1 MGPPPTAPAPKPDDD
16 DEENGWLSPKAWK
29 RSILNGISN
38 FFSSIFDFGNI
49 FTIALLAMGAYFL
62 ARTEWGQEVIKGI
75 AGLFP
80 EDWHVPV
87 VLGEMLK
94 KMGIDIPGMG
104 LDMIQTADQFRAIA
118 KDKLSPNLLNVIA
131 PMGDDATFRRNKAT
145 LTATGADLT
154 SGVNDT
160 LIFGLMFKTNAATAG
175 GATTYSPNTE
185 GRALLQQLIAATP
198 APPANGAAMDAST
211 QSILNAVRK
220 MTADPAKVNL
230 LLADTEMRSM
240 MMSTISR
247 FNLIPMLSTI
257 DPKALDR
264 FITTVGM
271 TAAGQPTPAFSNF
284 IGQALN
290 PSNQNG
296 VGGALVQLLLS
307 PEATSNPRSAAPAWK
322 ALATA
327 IPDSS
332 IPAEQRPI
340 LNLMRTHAEPALILM
355 KALGSNK
362 TQQLMALLNAPA
374 GETPAQ
380 AAERNKKIRDFALAE
395 PAFKT
400 FADTPNLVN
409 TLPAGD
415 LRNGLEKLHEMN
427 TQTLAA
433 ARAINARGINVEEL
447 ATAFVARDTSGQAL
461 LNPETGKP
469 MLTLQ
474 PFLRSEDRRRIR
486 EAGIENVARL
496 AQENHVPLLTE
507 NNLKLFLAFGDAI
520 GQNPAN
526 NDNAANKDRA
536 SRVMTSV
543 QEMLLNNNTEPFKQL
558 PAAEIAGFFSNA
570 TNRAAFDRLM
580 ANLQVPANTPGVEQI
595 KKLQR
600 AWSSDW
606 NGKHES
612 VGDVLADAN
621 GAQFLLDK
629 LKSEQPA
636 QTRGW
641 LSGAL
646 ELWNGVTAPTVVVQN
661 QDVLKLFLPPTPSPQ
676 LAPAR

>member
-1 MGPPPTAPAPKPDDD
+1 MNAPVPSPPPAPKPDDD
-16 DEENGWLSPKAWK
+16 EEESWFSPKSWK
-29 RSILNGISN
+29 RWIQKSISG

-49 FTIALLAMGAYFL
+49 FTLALLAMGAYIL
-62 ARTEWGQEVIKGI
+62 ARTEWGKEVIKGI

-94 KMGIDIPGMG
+94 SMGIDIPGLG
-104 LDMIQTADQFRAIA
+104 LDTIQTANQFRDLA
-118 KDKLSPNLLNVIA
+118 KDKISPNLLNVIA
-131 PMGDDATFRRNKAT
+131 PAGDDVTFLRNKAT
-145 LTATGADLT
+145 LTATGANLT

-175 GATTYSPNTE
+175 GATTYSPNAE

-230 LLADTEMRSM
+230 LLADTEMRRM
-240 MMSTISR
+240 MMSAITR

-257 DPKALDR
+257 NPNALDQ

-290 PSNQNG
+290 PSNPSG
-296 VGGALVQLLLS
+296 VGGALVTLLLS
-307 PEATSNPRSAAPAWK
+307 PEASSNPRSAAPAWK

-332 IPAEQRPI
+332 IPAEQRPV
-340 LNLMRTHAEPALILM
+340 LQLMRTHAEPTLILM
-355 KALGSNK
+355 KTLGPEK
-362 TQQLMALLNAPA
+362 TQQLMTLITAPA

-380 AAERNKKIRDFALAE
+380 AEDRKKKITAFALLE

-400 FADTPNLVN
+400 FADTPNLMN
-409 TLPAGD
+409 SLPAGD
-415 LRNGLEKLHEMN
+415 LRNGLETLHRMSTLTIESARKITINGVSPDAVVDSFTVRGNDGNPLRNPQTN
-427 TQTLAA
+427 T
-433 ARAINARGINVEEL
+433 E
-447 ATAFVARDTSGQAL
+447 
-461 LNPETGKP
+461 
-469 MLTLQ
+469 MLTLK
-474 PFLRSEDRRRIR
+474 PFLTR
-486 EAGIENVARL
+486 EGRAMLRQAGLENIARL
-496 AQENHVPLLTE
+496 AQENHVPLLTK
-507 NNLKLFLAFGDAI
+507 NNLNLFMAFGDAI

-526 NDNAANKDRA
+526 
-536 SRVMTSV
+536 TSNQERTKNVVYAV
-543 QEMLLNNNTEPFKQL
+543 QEMMLNNTIEPFKKL
-558 PAAEIAGFFSNA
+558 SAAEIAGFFSNA
-570 TNRAAFDRLM
+570 ANRAAFDQLLK
-580 ANLQVPANTPGVEQI
+580 NLETTANTPGTEQI
-595 KKLQR
+595 KTLQR

-612 VGDVLADAN
+612 LGDVLADEK

-629 LKSEQPA
+629 LKNDSTA
-636 QTRGW
+636 QTNGW

-646 ELWNGVTAPTVVVQN
+646 GLLNDVTAPAVVRAN
-661 QDVLKLFLPPTPSPQ
+661 QDVLKLLLPSPQ
-676 LAPAR
+676 TQQPAAAR